1 MDTLTGMRV
10 FSAVVS
16 AGSFT
21 AAAERMGMSKAL
33 VSKYVLQLERR
44 LGARLLNRST
54 RHMSV
59 TEVGLAYHDRCQ
71 SLLEAVDEMETAV
84 LERQEAPQGR
94 LVVTWPQTFGEMYLN
109 KTLAEFLGR
118 YPQVNIEVS
127 LSDRFVNLLEEGFDL
142 GIRICELADTALV
155 ARRLAAIRIVTC
167 AAPSYLDRCGVPAHP
182 LDLRDHSC
190 VSDTNIDGAGRWPY
204 WIDGERR
211 NIEVKGPCRVNS
223 ARVARDLII
232 AGAGIG
238 LCPDYAVAGAIRDG
252 RLRPLLQNY
261 KSVEYGLYAIYPHR
275 QYLAAKVR
283 AYVEFLSARFRGRPE
298 WS

>member
-1 MDTLTGMRV
+1 MDTLTGMRA

-21 AAAERMGMSKAL
+21 AAADRLGMSKSL

-44 LGARLLNRST
+44 LGVRLLNRTT
-54 RHMSV
+54 RHLSP

-71 SLLEAVDEMETAV
+71 ALLEAVDEMEAAI
-84 LERQEAPQGR
+84 LERQESPQGR

-109 KTLAEFLGR
+109 KALAEFLER
-118 YPQVNIEVS
+118 YPQVNVEVD

-142 GIRICELADTALV
+142 GIRICELTDTRLV
-155 ARRLAAIRIVTC
+155 ARRLAAIRVVTC
-167 AAPSYLDRCGVPAHP
+167 AAPSYLDQHGVPAHP
-182 LDLRDHSC
+182 LELHNHAC

-211 NIEVKGPCRVNS
+211 NIEVKGWCRVNS
-223 ARVARDLII
+223 ARAARDLII

-238 LCPDYAVAGAIRDG
+238 LCPDYAIADAVRDG
-252 RLRPLLQNY
+252 RLRLLLQNY
-261 KSVEYGLYAIYPHR
+261 KSLEYGLYALYPHR
-275 QYLAAKVR
+275 RYLAAKVR
-283 AYVEFLSARFRGRPE
+283 AYVEFLIARFRGRPE

>member
-44 LGARLLNRST
+44 LGARLLNRTT
-54 RHMSV
+54 RHLSV

-71 SLLEAVDEMETAV
+71 SLLEAVDDLEAAV
-84 LERQEAPQGR
+84 LDRQEAPQGR

-109 KTLAEFLGR
+109 KVLAEFLER
-118 YPQVNIEVS
+118 YPQVSVEVN
-127 LSDRFVNLLEEGFDL
+127 LTDRLVNLLEEGFDL
-142 GIRICELADTALV
+142 GIRICELTDTGLV
-155 ARRLAAIRIVTC
+155 ARRLAAIRVVTC
-167 AAPSYLDRCGVPAHP
+167 AAPSYLDRRGAPTHP
-182 LDLRDHSC
+182 LELRDHAC

-223 ARVARDLII
+223 ARVARDLIV

-238 LCPDYAVAGAIRDG
+238 LCPDYAVSDAIRDG
-252 RLRPLLQNY
+252 RLHLLLQNY

-275 QYLAAKVR
+275 RYLATKVR
-283 AYVEFLSARFRGRPE
+283 AYIEFLSARFRGKPA